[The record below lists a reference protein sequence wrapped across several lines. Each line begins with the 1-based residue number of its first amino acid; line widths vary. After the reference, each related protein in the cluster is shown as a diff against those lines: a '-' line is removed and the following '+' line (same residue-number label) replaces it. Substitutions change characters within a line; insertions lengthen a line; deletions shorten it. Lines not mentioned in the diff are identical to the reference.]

1 MRDADDRRFFYGGMA
16 HEGVFEINGAD
27 PLAAGFYEI
36 LGAVDDLDEALV
48 VHVGDV
54 SGAEPAVGGPAVGLV
69 GRIVVATG
77 NPWSAHFELARSFAV
92 ARRFHHPAIGLIFR
106 VLRPHHAELNEGG
119 RPALLA
125 AHFVLRVFTPI
136 THMSF

>member
-1 MRDADDRRFFYGGMA
+1 LPLWMRDADDRRFFYGGMA
-16 HEGVFEINGAD
+16 HEGVFEIDGAD

-69 GRIVVATG
+69 GGIVVATG
-77 NPWSAHFELARSFAV
+77 NPWCAPGVSPSRGASIILPSDSSSGFCGRITRSSTKGV
-92 ARRFHHPAIGLIFR
+92 GQPCL
-106 VLRPHHAELNEGG
+106 LRTSYCA
-119 RPALLA
+119 
-125 AHFVLRVFTPI
+125 
-136 THMSF
+136 S